1 MMLKVVVKLANHNV
15 CPLAT
20 VSRLITEEIDLAG
33 NCLTAHPKHQTKST
47 SEVLKSKWGLVAG
60 DCWDSVPVKP

>member
-20 VSRLITEEIDLAG
+20 VSHQRRWLLGIAG
-33 NCLTAHPKHQTKST
+33 IVYL
-47 SEVLKSKWGLVAG
+47 
-60 DCWDSVPVKP
+60 